1 MADKSISELNPATSV
16 GATDLFVIQQ
26 AGVAKKLTGQTLE
39 NWLLSMADGH
49 GGIQSLEKTSS
60 TGTNPVVET
69 YTITYADTTTSTF
82 TVTNGIKGDTGART
96 YLHIKYSSVNPTRD
110 ADMGDTP
117 DNYIGICTDTN
128 STAPTHY
135 TSYSWFKIKGETG
148 ATGAA
153 ATITGQSV
161 QYQASSNGTIIPTG
175 TWSNSIPAVAE
186 GQYLWTRTI
195 VTYNSGVTTT
205 AYSVGYKGVNG
216 TGAGDMTKQVYDP
229 QGSVESAG
237 GIPAYVGGQIPSAA
251 QQNPQM
257 DGQANVG
264 SSSDYARADHA
275 HPSDTAKANTNLS
288 NVSNGAVKTE
298 MLDSSVVT
306 ADKIGANAVSRD
318 KLADDALYSPV
329 VLLTTNRNLALTDLG
344 KTLLSNYS
352 ASDATRTITLTQA
365 ISTNL
370 PVGFECAICR
380 MWNNSKCRI
389 SFSGVRVTFAGQQIA
404 SAASPKTVN
413 LPEMGSMVALKKME
427 SNSSSGDVW
436 LLTGS
441 AEVVS

>member
-1 MADKSISELNPATSV
+1 MAFTLFDFTKSWRNAGDFPTFEPDEAKV
-16 GATDLFVIQQ
+16 RDDL
-26 AGVAKKLTGQTLE
+26 
-39 NWLLSMADGH
+39 
-49 GGIQSLEKTSS
+49 QSLFDELKAGLNRLIGELKADNMPFTPTAEVDSS
-60 TGTNPVVET
+60 DVQNAIENVQSQIAAAILGELPDGSVTAQKLSDGAVET
-69 YTITYADTTTSTF
+69 DKIED
-82 TVTNGIKGDTGART
+82 GA
-96 YLHIKYSSVNPTRD
+96 
-110 ADMGDTP
+110 
-117 DNYIGICTDTN
+117 
-128 STAPTHY
+128 
-135 TSYSWFKIKGETG
+135 
-148 ATGAA
+148 
-153 ATITGQSV
+153 
-161 QYQASSNGTIIPTG
+161 
-175 TWSNSIPAVAE
+175 
-186 GQYLWTRTI
+186 
-195 VTYNSGVTTT
+195 
-205 AYSVGYKGVNG
+205 
-216 TGAGDMTKQVYDP
+216 
-229 QGSVESAG
+229 
-237 GIPAYVGGQIPSAA
+237 
-251 QQNPQM
+251 
-257 DGQANVG
+257 
-264 SSSDYARADHA
+264 
-275 HPSDTAKANTNLS
+275 
-288 NVSNGAVKTE
+288 
-298 MLDSSVVT
+298 VT
-306 ADKIGANAVSRD
+306 ADKIAEGVLPAGAENAPLMDGEASAGDSAAFAREDHVHPRDSTKADIAGGKVLPTQLSKARVNVTASRALDMGDDGKVLYVSSGSNLTVTIPANSTVQLPVGSEIILYRAGTGTVTVAAASGVTLHCSDELSGLGQHDTAKLKKWEANVWTCELNHRGVDDGEVTTGKLADSAVAAAKIADGAVTAAKIAPNAVSRD